1 MHTRPSLNGRHPV
14 APAAPADERIGTTSS
29 TETDRKPTM
38 AERITA
44 EGEAN
49 PLCHTWVVAA
59 NVPVD
64 HKTARRAAFRGSFR
78 TEAGMRVDAL
88 EVICSSCRR
97 PIDMVG
103 DKDKCDGK
111 VDNTHL
117 IGGDPGVRAKRK
129 VFAPVGQVIKQPL
142 PSRNGLGGYSVH
154 AGR

>member
-1 MHTRPSLNGRHPV
+1 M
-14 APAAPADERIGTTSS
+14 AQRI
-29 TETDRKPTM
+29 E
-38 AERITA
+38 AE
-44 EGEAN
+44 EEAN
-49 PLCHTWVVAA
+49 PLCHTWEVAA
-59 NVPVD
+59 YVAVD

-78 TEAGMRVDAL
+78 TEAGMRVDSM

-103 DKDKCDGK
+103 DNPNCEGK
-111 VDNTHL
+111 EDNTHL

-129 VFAPVGQVIKQPL
+129 IHEPIGQVIQQPL